1 MHTTSPLT
9 ITPKTT
15 VHTLLKEYPFLLD
28 FLADYHP
35 EFKKLTN
42 PVLRRTVA
50 RMATLD
56 TVAGQGNVPL
66 NRLTQDIADEVER
79 KTGSRPPIADV
90 ADAETIDPARLEEL
104 HAIVKDLHAGKTVE
118 EVKPRFEELIQD
130 VEATEIAAME
140 QKLIEGGVPDSEV
153 KRLCDVHVQVFADAL
168 AGHEPVAVPA
178 GHPLDTFQR
187 ENQALLQV
195 TASLRKVAEA
205 VGEPPDG
212 AAWAR
217 LKGAL
222 GDTVERLAEVDKHYL
237 RKENQLFPF
246 LEEHGVEGPSKVMW
260 SIHDDIRDL
269 VKQARQ
275 TIAEDDAKLA
285 VSTCLALAKMVDDM
299 VTKEEQVLF
308 PMSVDTLDD
317 GEWVRIRAGEDEIGY
332 AFVEHV
338 PAWPAR
344 LPDAEA
350 GAAGAP
356 AGTAS
361 GAGTAGVAT
370 GAGFEGEAAAGVAG
384 GGLLALRTGSLGLE
398 ELNLVLGILPIDFQ
412 YVDEHDRVRFYSEG
426 HRIFPRSP
434 GVIGRKVQNCHPPQ
448 SVHKVQQI
456 IDAFRAGDKDVAE
469 FWIVMQGKFLHIR
482 YFAVRD
488 DGGNYRGV
496 VETVQDVTGIRALE
510 GQRRLLDW

>member
-1 MHTTSPLT
+1 MTTTPQATLT
-9 ITPKTT
+9 LTPKTT
-15 VHTLLKEYPFLLD
+15 VHTLLKQYPFLLD

-42 PVLRRTVA
+42 PVLRRTMG

-56 TVAGQGNVPL
+56 TVAELGKLPL
-66 NRLTQDIADEVER
+66 NKLVDDIASEVER
-79 KTGSRPPIADV
+79 QTGTRPPVADV
-90 ADAETIDPARLEEL
+90 ADARTMDPVRLEAL
-104 HAIVKDLHAGKTVE
+104 HQIVKDLHAGKSVE
-118 EVKPRFEELIQD
+118 EVKPAFEELIAD

-168 AGHEPVAVPA
+168 EGHEPITAPP
-178 GHPLDTFQR
+178 GHPIDTFQR

-212 AAWAR
+212 AQWAR
-217 LKGAL
+217 LKDAL
-222 GDTVERLAEVDKHYL
+222 AGTVERLSEVEKHYL

-260 SIHDDIRDL
+260 AIHDDIRAL

-275 TIAEDDAKLA
+275 TIAADDAAMA
-285 VSTCLALAKMVDDM
+285 VSTCLALAKMADDM
-299 VTKEEQVLF
+299 VSKEEKVLH
-308 PMSVDTLDD
+308 PMAMDTLSDA
-317 GEWVRIRAGEDEIGY
+317 EWAQIRAGEGDIGY
-332 AFVEHV
+332 AFVADV
-338 PAWPAR
+338 PAWPAQA
-344 LPDAEA
+344 D
-350 GAAGAP
+350 GAPVAAP
-356 AGTAS
+356 AGP
-361 GAGTAGVAT
+361 
-370 GAGFEGEAAAGVAG
+370 AAPA
-384 GGLLALRTGSLGLE
+384 GLLALNRGDLSLE
-398 ELNLVLGILPIDFQ
+398 QLNLVLGALPIDFQ

-426 HRIFPRSP
+426 HRVFPRSP

-456 IDAFRAGDKDVAE
+456 IDAFRAGEKDTAE
-469 FWIVMQGKFLHIR
+469 FWIEMQGMFLHIR
-482 YFAVRD
+482 YFALRD
-488 DGGNYRGV
+488 AGGNYRGV
-496 VETVQDVTGIRALE
+496 VETVQDVAGIRALE